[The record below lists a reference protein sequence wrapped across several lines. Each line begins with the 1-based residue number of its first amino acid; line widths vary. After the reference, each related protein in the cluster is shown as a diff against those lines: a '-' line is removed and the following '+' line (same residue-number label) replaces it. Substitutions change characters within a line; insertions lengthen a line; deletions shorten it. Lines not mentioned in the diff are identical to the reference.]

1 MIVAKDSIG
10 ETSTPPVHVRTAP
23 VVGLLRVMALAAS
36 VCSVQL
42 DGEQK
47 VVALLLHALG
57 SAAVKTEHIG
67 ITAILS
73 ALVVRLDTSSL
84 RLTLSKSAAPVVPE
98 GTTSPKLVEAA
109 ASDAPRPTFLPKCT
123 KTNCP

>member
-10 ETSTPPVHVRTAP
+10 ETSTPPVHARTAP

-84 RLTLSKSAAPVVPE
+84 RLTLSKSAAP
-98 GTTSPKLVEAA
+98 A